1 MYFQKHMSI
10 KMAEGE
16 GFEPPV
22 PLPVQRF
29 SKPSHSTALAAL
41 HIPDNIGKDK
51 KISYFLLLNSAK
63 AASKKSTK

>member
-1 MYFQKHMSI
+1 MLMYMFVV
-10 KMAEGE
+10 MAEGE

-41 HIPDNIGKDK
+41 HIIDNIDKDN
-51 KISYFLLLNSAK
+51 KISYFLLLNSAN